1 MELTDTELVEALRRA
16 DPAAFD
22 VAFDRY
28 RKGVWGFLL
37 RMSGRAEVAEELL
50 QDTFL
55 RLAAHAT
62 RLRPD
67 TNLRAWLFTVAHN
80 LFRSHRRWAWLDGQ
94 RLAEL
99 AARALRAP
107 GGPTPLEL
115 AAASET
121 ARAVERALA
130 ALAPANREVAL
141 LVLIER
147 MEPAEV
153 AVVLGLKPEAVRQ
166 RLARARQ
173 AVARAIGGGES

>member
-1 MELTDTELVEALRRA
+1 MELTDSELVDGLRRA

-22 VAFDRY
+22 VAFERY
-28 RKGVWGFLL
+28 RRRVWGFLL

-67 TNLRAWLFTVAHN
+67 TNLRAWLFTVARN

-99 AARALRAP
+99 AARALRVE

-115 AAASET
+115 TAATET

-130 ALAPANREVAL
+130 ALAPGNREVAL
-141 LVLIER
+141 LVLVER

-173 AVARAIGGGES
+173 AVAAAIGGAG